1 MRYWRD
7 STKPEGIG
15 PFNVC
20 PRRMKNSARA
30 RRGFVTFLVSMC
42 SIHFPCRG
50 SERRRPNPRLIR
62 RLDDGFPDLGEWI
75 LRCGRDFASRRV
87 SGKPFCFRNF
97 MNPPLHLFDC
107 PPLFI
112 TLMRE
117 LTCRARSAIFLNERV
132 WVSVIMPRGIIS
144 WISGGK
150 SSSAKLRAIAVW
162 LLPTRCAIASCV
174 KL

>member
-1 MRYWRD
+1 
-7 STKPEGIG
+7 
-15 PFNVC
+15 
-20 PRRMKNSARA
+20 
-30 RRGFVTFLVSMC
+30 
-42 SIHFPCRG
+42 
-50 SERRRPNPRLIR
+50 
-62 RLDDGFPDLGEWI
+62 
-75 LRCGRDFASRRV
+75 
-87 SGKPFCFRNF
+87 

-117 LTCRARSAIFLNERV
+117 LDLPRAIGDLLNERV

-162 LLPTRCAIASCV
+162 LLPTRCAIALASNYREAPRAACIRA
-174 KL
+174 LLQ